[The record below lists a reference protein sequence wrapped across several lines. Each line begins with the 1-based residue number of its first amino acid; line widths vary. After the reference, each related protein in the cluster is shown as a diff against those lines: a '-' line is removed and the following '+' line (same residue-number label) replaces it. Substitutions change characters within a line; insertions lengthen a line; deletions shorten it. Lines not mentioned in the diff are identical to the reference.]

1 MRDAQLKP
9 LQGLPPSSPAV
20 RTGFNAPASPFTSCM
35 LDMPVTANLGGGAG
49 NTPADFWRSLPPV
62 IKLYGAACVAT
73 TIAAGL
79 GVLPYP
85 LIVLLWPRI
94 LRRLEVR

>member
-1 MRDAQLKP
+1 M
-9 LQGLPPSSPAV
+9 
-20 RTGFNAPASPFTSCM
+20 
-35 LDMPVTANLGGGAG
+35 
-49 NTPADFWRSLPPV
+49 

-85 LIVLLWPRI
+85 LILLLWPRI